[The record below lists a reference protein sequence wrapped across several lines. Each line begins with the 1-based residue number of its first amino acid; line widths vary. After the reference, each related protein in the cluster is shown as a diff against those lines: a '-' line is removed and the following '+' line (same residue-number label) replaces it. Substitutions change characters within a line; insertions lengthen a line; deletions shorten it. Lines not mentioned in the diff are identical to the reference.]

1 MSQAAASR
9 AAAGRDIALVLSDV
23 DGTLVTRDKVLTEDA
38 KAAVRALRDAGIAF
52 ALASSRPPRG
62 MIRLIA
68 PLSPLAGIA
77 CVNGGAYVRPDLTI
91 LETHALDPA
100 TARLAHDTLR
110 GEGLDVWVYT
120 PDDWLV
126 LDKDAPYVAR
136 ETFTLG
142 FGPRVVP
149 AITPEHLANV
159 LKIVGVSGD
168 FAAVA
173 AAEAKA
179 RALLGDNAS
188 AARSQAQFLDVT
200 HPRANKGD
208 VVTTFARWLTIPPA
222 RIATIGDGS
231 NDTLMFAKSGL
242 SVAMGNGS
250 EEVRGSATTITDT
263 NENEGFAKA
272 IHRFVLGGER

>member
-1 MSQAAASR
+1 MSR
-9 AAAGRDIALVLSDV
+9 AVVTRDIDLVLSDV
-23 DGTLVTRDKVLTEDA
+23 DGTIVTNDKVLTGDA

-62 MIRLIA
+62 MTRLIE
-68 PLSPLAGIA
+68 PLSPLSGIA
-77 CVNGGAYVRPDLTI
+77 CVNGGVFVHSDLTI
-91 LETHALDPA
+91 IETHLIDPA
-100 TARLAHDTLR
+100 TARLTHDSMR
-110 GEGLDVWVYT
+110 EEGLDVWVYT

-126 LDKDAPYVAR
+126 LDKNAPYVAR

-142 FGPRVVP
+142 FEPRVVP
-149 AITPEHLANV
+149 AITPDHLAHS
-159 LKIVGVSGD
+159 LKIVGVSKD

-179 RALLGDNAS
+179 RTLLGDKAS

-208 VVTTFARWLTIPPA
+208 VVLTFSKWLNIPTA

-231 NDTLMFAKSGL
+231 NDSLMFAQSGF

-250 EEVRGSATTITDT
+250 EEVRRSATKVTDT
-263 NENEGFAKA
+263 NEDEGFAKA
-272 IHRFVLGGER
+272 IRRFILGGER